1 MTDSPPPTAPISPLP
16 RRLGIQSSTLGLVV
30 TSLLLAVTLALTLP
44 LVIDYSRYQI
54 PEELEKLIG
63 KNGLDAEQTEK
74 LTAALR
80 AYEVLPPR
88 TFFPICGLIVVSVFA
103 LIEAISWRK
112 NAVLL
117 LALIVGPAIG
127 LSIGYAVAELTMLY
141 FYGSGNKVNPGLIEY
156 LSMQTI
162 SLGLM
167 GCGTG
172 LAMGTIS
179 RSILTAITA
188 SIAGIMSGFIASC
201 IFVICISI
209 VFPLQDVYYPIPG
222 FKLTETADYATTLV
236 WSITLPI
243 CLGLALSAAR
253 QKTSPPSIPT
263 EPTTSDEKKAS

>member
-1 MTDSPPPTAPISPLP
+1 MTDSPTPSAPSTPLP
-16 RRLGIQSSTLGLVV
+16 QRSGIQSSTLALVL

-80 AYEVLPPR
+80 AYEVLPTR

-112 NAVLL
+112 NTMLL
-117 LALIVGPAIG
+117 LALIVGPVIG
-127 LSIGYAVAELTMLY
+127 LSIGYAAAELTMLY
-141 FYGSGNKVNPGLIEY
+141 FYGSGNKVNPGPIEG
-156 LSMQTI
+156 LSMQAI
-162 SLGLM
+162 SLGLL

-172 LAMGTIS
+172 LAMGIIA
-179 RSILTAITA
+179 RSAITAVTA
-188 SIAGIMSGFIASC
+188 SIAGVMSGFIASC
-201 IFVICISI
+201 IFVIFISV

-236 WSITLPI
+236 WSVTLPI
-243 CLGLALSAAR
+243 CLGLALTAAR
-253 QKTSPPSIPT
+253 KKTLPPIP
-263 EPTTSDEKKAS
+263 PTAPITSEEKSAT